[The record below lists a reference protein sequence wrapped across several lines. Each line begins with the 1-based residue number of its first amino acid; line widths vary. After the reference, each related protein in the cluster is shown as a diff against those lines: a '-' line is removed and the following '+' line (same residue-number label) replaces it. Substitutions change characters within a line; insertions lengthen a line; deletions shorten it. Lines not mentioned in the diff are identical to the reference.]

1 VGLRRGEAKRHI
13 AELAQV
19 LGLTALLQQRA
30 QTLSGGQKRRLHTA
44 AALLHRPPLALLD
57 EPTVGADVET
67 RAMLLRVVRDLA
79 DEGTAVVYTTH
90 YLHEL
95 EHLGATIAVLEQ
107 GRVVARGTQAD
118 LVSRFGMDGA
128 ELVFDGPPPTLPPT
142 LLDRAVVTSGQESSI
157 VRLSL
162 TDPAQEVAR
171 LLPQLHADHARLRA
185 IEIIRP
191 GLEAAYLTLT
201 GRRGAEHDPAEHANA
216 AA

>member
-1 VGLRRGEAKRHI
+1 MLHVSGLTKRYGQTTVLNAVDLQVARGEIVGLIGPNGAGKTTLVSIVAGLVRPDEGTIAIGGVDPQRTPLRARRLIGLAPQDLGVYPTATVAENLHLFAGLAGLRRGEAKRHI

-19 LGLTALLQQRA
+19 LGLAALLQQRV

-107 GRVVARGTQAD
+107 GRVVARGTQA
-118 LVSRFGMDGA
+118 
-128 ELVFDGPPPTLPPT
+128 
-142 LLDRAVVTSGQESSI
+142 
-157 VRLSL
+157 
-162 TDPAQEVAR
+162 
-171 LLPQLHADHARLRA
+171 
-185 IEIIRP
+185 
-191 GLEAAYLTLT
+191 
-201 GRRGAEHDPAEHANA
+201 
-216 AA
+216 